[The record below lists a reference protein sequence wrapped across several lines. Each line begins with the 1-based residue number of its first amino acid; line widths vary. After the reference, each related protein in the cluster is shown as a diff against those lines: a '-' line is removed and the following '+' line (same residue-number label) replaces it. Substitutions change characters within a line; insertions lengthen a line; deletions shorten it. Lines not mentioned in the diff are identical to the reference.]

1 LKPAKL
7 RPWAEEDLV
16 EAARHYGQQGGVI
29 LGERL
34 FDSAVAALKSIEQ
47 MPAIGSPRLALLCE
61 IPALRSWRIKGFPM
75 QWFYFEGES
84 HLDVVRLLGDRQDIA
99 TLLTGAD

>member
-1 LKPAKL
+1 M
-7 RPWAEEDLV
+7 AEEDLV

-47 MPAIGSPRLALLCE
+47 MPSMGSPRLGVSCE
-61 IPALRSWRIKGFPM
+61 IPALRGWRIKGFPM
-75 QWFYFEGES
+75 QWFYFEAEN
-84 HLDVVRLLGDRQDIA
+84 HLDVVRLLGDRQDIS
-99 TLLTGAD
+99 THLTGAD